1 MLVYNRDFSYTL
13 HSTPPAWGVRQNIAM
28 GYVWYIGLQKMRIY
42 QMVKKFNDRP
52 MFSRFDT
59 GV

>member
-1 MLVYNRDFSYTL
+1 MLVYNRDFSYTM
-13 HSTPPAWGVRQNIAM
+13 HSTPPAWGSVRILPWAM
-28 GYVWYIGLQKMRIY
+28 FGIGLQKMRIY